1 MNRIPQPGTFYR
13 HFKNKLYQVIAVAT
27 HSETGEKMVVYQAL
41 YGDYQVYVRPLE
53 MFISPVDREKYP
65 DVEQEYRFEQVF
77 PGQMNELGKN
87 GNKPATGN
95 LAGYDQTQQPEE
107 PMSHEWL
114 ERFLDAD
121 CPEDQLA
128 VLKQMEGHV
137 TQKELDCIF
146 VSQYVAKD
154 FPNLP
159 VGTDELVLVTS
170 LDHPLADQLTVSFA
184 DIDGQDFVLSADDFD
199 YETGKLFRL
208 NHITPNVRFRI
219 NEDYT
224 AIKMV
229 EQGFGI
235 TVLPKLLLHNIPFN
249 VCVRS
254 FTEHFRRNLSVAY
267 LDTPE
272 LSPAL
277 DKFLTFV
284 TKWAKE
290 CKLI

>member
-1 MNRIPQPGTFYR
+1 MSKYDVILDVYENQSISKAAQKHNYTQSAVSQTIRNYEKEIGLKLFKRSKNGMEALPGTEPIFEELMHIR
-13 HFKNKLYQVIAVAT
+13 SANTRIDQIVSNINNLDSGFIRIGTVQSIA
-27 HSETGEKMVVYQAL
+27 YNWL
-41 YGDYQVYVRPLE
+41 
-53 MFISPVDREKYP
+53 
-65 DVEQEYRFEQVF
+65 
-77 PGQMNELGKN
+77 PG
-87 GNKPATGN
+87 
-95 LAGYDQTQQPEE
+95 
-107 PMSHEWL
+107 
-114 ERFLDAD
+114 
-121 CPEDQLA
+121 
-128 VLKQMEGHV
+128 VLKNF
-137 TQKELDCIF
+137 CIF

>member
-1 MNRIPQPGTFYR
+1 MASIKKRKSTFSVIYWYLDNAGER
-13 HFKNKLYQVIAVAT
+13 KQKWDTLETKKEAKQRKAFVEYYQEKYGYVIV
-27 HSETGEKMVVYQAL
+27 
-41 YGDYQVYVRPLE
+41 PLE
-53 MFISPVDREKYP
+53 
-65 DVEQEYRFEQVF
+65 EQFARQID
-77 PGQMNELGKN
+77 ELK
-87 GNKPATGN
+87 
-95 LAGYDQTQQPEE
+95 
-107 PMSHEWL
+107 
-114 ERFLDAD
+114 
-121 CPEDQLA
+121 
-128 VLKQMEGHV
+128 
-137 TQKELDCIF
+137 KELDCIF

-154 FPNLP
+154 FQNLP

-267 LDTPE
+267 QDSGCRGDICFHKTGLC
-272 LSPAL
+272 
-277 DKFLTFV
+277 FG
-284 TKWAKE
+284 
-290 CKLI
+290 

>member
-1 MNRIPQPGTFYR
+1 MSKYDVILDVYENQSISKAAQKHNYTQSAVSQTIRNYEKEIGLKLFKRSKNGMEALPGTEPIFEELMHIRSANTRINQIVSNINNLDSGFITFRLYVDG
-13 HFKNKLYQVIAVAT
+13 FQNLTEKLR
-27 HSETGEKMVVYQAL
+27 K
-41 YGDYQVYVRPLE
+41 
-53 MFISPVDREKYP
+53 
-65 DVEQEYRFEQVF
+65 
-77 PGQMNELGKN
+77 
-87 GNKPATGN
+87 
-95 LAGYDQTQQPEE
+95 
-107 PMSHEWL
+107 
-114 ERFLDAD
+114 
-121 CPEDQLA
+121 
-128 VLKQMEGHV
+128 
-137 TQKELDCIF
+137 KELDCIF